1 MCQQF
6 IMVCCQMVK
15 WQLLALP
22 APEDVLFPESRLL
35 HKEAMMNPNNLH
47 LASPFTAVLVRPI
60 QSSPLA
66 AATALPV
73 KHIFFV
79 LMSTIT
85 TELMN
90 PGVCGHWTSSSLP
103 PPEILPLRHRFLPP
117 LQIQPQQNYT
127 GLVFE
132 GSLGLT
138 AVPSKHSSSLEGQV
152 PFN

>member
-1 MCQQF
+1 
-6 IMVCCQMVK
+6 MVK

-73 KHIFFV
+73 KHICFV

-85 TELMN
+85 IELMN

-103 PPEILPLRHRFLPP
+103 PQEILPLRHRFLPP
-117 LQIQPQQNYT
+117 TSNSTSTKPHRSC
-127 GLVFE
+127 V
-132 GSLGLT
+132 
-138 AVPSKHSSSLEGQV
+138 
-152 PFN
+152 